1 MFVIISISFILI
13 FIFVFTKRKI
23 NLDKEFNPELIGNDI
38 ENYLNISE
46 SKITG
51 ILPWTKKRIIWNN
64 PNLKSKSKIA
74 VIYVHG
80 FSASLGEIRP
90 VPDILAENYN
100 ANLFFTRLSGHGIND
115 FRSLKDVDGVDW
127 YLDVQEAFEIGK
139 RIGDKIIVVATS
151 FGCTLVSEYLS
162 KNKIDEIV
170 LGNIFISPCYGI
182 PDWRLKLSS
191 FYWSKFIYKFFLGEK
206 RVATHRKSEEKKWWS
221 NELPIESIINLEL
234 SVEKIWQSDF
244 SKIISPVIFI
254 FCPKD
259 KWISIKRIKK
269 ASKRWGGESSMVS
282 LDVSSNVDNKN
293 YHVILGDI
301 KAPGETEF
309 GIEIILSWLK
319 NILNSRQYKKQ
330 N

>member
-1 MFVIISISFILI
+1 M
-13 FIFVFTKRKI
+13 
-23 NLDKEFNPELIGNDI
+23 
-38 ENYLNISE
+38 
-46 SKITG
+46 
-51 ILPWTKKRIIWNN
+51 
-64 PNLKSKSKIA
+64 
-74 VIYVHG
+74 
-80 FSASLGEIRP
+80 
-90 VPDILAENYN
+90 
-100 ANLFFTRLSGHGIND
+100 
-115 FRSLKDVDGVDW
+115 DW

-139 RIGDKIIVVATS
+139 KIGDKIIVVATS

-162 KNKIDEIV
+162 KNRIENIV

-259 KWISIKRIKK
+259 KWISLKRIKK
-269 ASKRWGGESSMVS
+269 ASKRWGGESSIVS

-293 YHVILGDI
+293 YHV
-301 KAPGETEF
+301 K
-309 GIEIILSWLK
+309 
-319 NILNSRQYKKQ
+319 
-330 N
+330 

>member
-1 MFVIISISFILI
+1 MFLILSISFILI
-13 FIFVFTKRKI
+13 VIFLLTKKEI
-23 NLDKEFNPELIGNDI
+23 SFDKKFNPELIDNDI
-38 ENYLNISE
+38 ENYLHKSE
-46 SKITG
+46 SKIVG

-64 PNLKSKSKIA
+64 PTLKSKSKIA
-74 VIYVHG
+74 IIYIHG

-100 ANLFFTRLSGHGIND
+100 ANLYFTRLSGHGIDD
-115 FRSLKDVDGVDW
+115 FRPLKYVDGVDW

-139 RIGDKIIVVATS
+139 KIGDKIIVVATS

-162 KNKIDEIV
+162 KNRIDDTV

-182 PDWRLKLSS
+182 TDWRLKLSS

-221 NELPIESIINLEL
+221 NELPIESFMNLEL
-234 SVEKIWQSDF
+234 SVEKVWQSDF
-244 SKIISPVIFI
+244 SQIISPVIFI

-259 KWISIKRIKK
+259 QWISIKRIKK
-269 ASKRWGGESSMVS
+269 ASKRWGGDSSMVS
-282 LDVSSNVDNKN
+282 LDVSSNGDNKN

-301 KAPGETEF
+301 KAPTETEF
-309 GIEIILSWLK
+309 GIEIILGWLK

>member
-1 MFVIISISFILI
+1 M
-13 FIFVFTKRKI
+13 
-23 NLDKEFNPELIGNDI
+23 
-38 ENYLNISE
+38 
-46 SKITG
+46 
-51 ILPWTKKRIIWNN
+51 
-64 PNLKSKSKIA
+64 
-74 VIYVHG
+74 
-80 FSASLGEIRP
+80 
-90 VPDILAENYN
+90 AENCN

-115 FRSLKDVDGVDW
+115 FRPLKDVDGMDW

-139 RIGDKIIVVATS
+139 KIGDKIIVVATS

-162 KNKIDEIV
+162 KNRINEIV

-206 RVATHRKSEEKKWWS
+206 RVATHRTIEEKKWWS

-244 SKIISPVIFI
+244 SKIMSPVIFI

-259 KWISIKRIKK
+259 QWISIKRIKE
-269 ASKRWGGESSMVS
+269 ASKRWGGDSSMVS
-282 LDVSSNVDNKN
+282 LDVSHNVDNKN

-309 GIEIILSWLK
+309 GIEIILGWLK
-319 NILNSRQYKKQ
+319 NILNSR
-330 N
+330 